1 MFTYQQN
8 KCAEC
13 LPCPIEIFKAL
24 TQSADTAN
32 KIDRHRGLKACG
44 RLEEAKNE
52 KDSLPGILYQTKEVL
67 QTVGDKKYN
76 KGRLG
81 HWRLQSQ
88 CVLNGLVMC
97 DFDHVENPK
106 EKFFEVVKEL
116 WSKGVKTNEMLEES
130 DVLAAVCKELD
141 IVLAFVTP
149 GGEGL
154 KTVSIADI
162 NYNLVDNQKRLAKMF
177 GLSIKIDKGCK
188 DSSRLSYIPK
198 WDDILYIDEERLFGY
213 DNPLYDEKYGKQYRE
228 GNSQGVLDFDED
240 GAGEGHKEIGVT
252 HEGQAPSDV
261 CDDHRCASP
270 CVSDELGEV
279 MLDENEDGVY
289 CYHGV
294 AYKEI
299 LEKWNELK
307 GGRPGK
313 GDRHQR
319 MLELGGELRRIVD
332 NRPANVFWMMQQMDF
347 YEDFVK
353 EGRVME
359 LQKMAVDVNEGSV
372 PHMDYTCITRGC
384 LIGVRPLKIKE
395 YTCDGEDLYTK
406 NPNELSKKMFRT
418 LDEMGKTPIYR
429 GFDHI
434 PDEMLKE
441 LEVNYIDEGFVNLK
455 MCGEHGFD
463 PKYHRFEV
471 PRDKTY
477 PPDASAVQMPGLAVD
492 ENFMTT
498 VPGIFAIG
506 DAVSCVGAVMSA
518 IVTGYTVGDLMGTY
532 LDSVT
537 GEIEIDEA
545 QAEKS
550 VNIIKAPLE
559 MDPETGVSP
568 AEYECA
574 IREYDERYIG
584 IFKSKGKLEAGL
596 RRLASLKREFADKIY
611 ASNAHYLMR
620 ALEAR
625 DIADMAEIIMTA
637 DMAREETRGFFNRAD
652 FQQMDPERT
661 GKLTYIKNVDGKP
674 VAEIKPAPK
683 LKEELKNLPKLRVLF
698 DENGDVVPDADVL

>member
-1 MFTYQQN
+1 MADWKENVQELTCDVVIVGAGPAGC
-8 KCAEC
+8 CAALEAREHGHDVIVLDKADIKWSGSAGRGIDLIHSLGT
-13 LPCPIEIFKAL
+13 LPTVENAIKNSQVSYSRYYREPDLANENVIFRLWEREEWAL
-24 TQSADTAN
+24 EKLMKFYN
-32 KIDRHRGLKACG
+32 LKWYDGKMLWAG
-44 RLEEAKNE
+44 TGGAYAGASIRF
-52 KDSLPGILYQTKEVL
+52 
-67 QTVGDKKYN
+67 
-76 KGRLG
+76 
-81 HWRLQSQ
+81 
-88 CVLNGLVMC
+88 NGL
-97 DFDHVENPK
+97 DLKPQLAAQ
-106 EKFFEVVKEL
+106 VKK
-116 WSKGVKTNEMLEES
+116 SGAKIMNRTMMV
-130 DVLAAVCKELD
+130 DVLTKDGKAVGVTAVGTREPD
-141 IVLAFVTP
+141 IYIIKAKAVVLAT
-149 GGEGL
+149 G
-154 KTVSIADI
+154 SICRHF
-162 NYNLVDNQKRLAKMF
+162 NPEMPTHTYKM
-177 GLSIKIDKGCK
+177 
-188 DSSRLSYIPK
+188 
-198 WDDILYIDEERLFGY
+198 
-213 DNPLYDEKYGKQYRE
+213 KYHHCPSAITGDYVAAWR
-228 GNSQGVLDFDED
+228 V
-240 GAGEGHKEIGVT
+240 GA
-252 HEGQAPSDV
+252 
-261 CDDHRCASP
+261 
-270 CVSDELGEV
+270 ELC
-279 MLDENEDGVY
+279 N
-289 CYHGV
+289 
-294 AYKEI
+294 
-299 LEKWNELK
+299 
-307 GGRPGK
+307 
-313 GDRHQR
+313 
-319 MLELGGELRRIVD
+319 
-332 NRPANVFWMMQQMDF
+332 MD
-347 YEDFVK
+347 
-353 EGRVME
+353 M
-359 LQKMAVDVNEGSV
+359 NEGSV

-471 PRDKTY
+471 PRDKPY